1 MKISKEAVA
10 TVGNDV
16 TEEEL
21 LKINTFTGKKLTAD
35 DVFVFSVKLCD
46 N

>member
-10 TVGNDV
+10 VMGNEV

-21 LKINTFTGKKLTAD
+21 LKINAFTGKKLSAD
-35 DVFVFSVKLCD
+35 DVFVFP
-46 N
+46 